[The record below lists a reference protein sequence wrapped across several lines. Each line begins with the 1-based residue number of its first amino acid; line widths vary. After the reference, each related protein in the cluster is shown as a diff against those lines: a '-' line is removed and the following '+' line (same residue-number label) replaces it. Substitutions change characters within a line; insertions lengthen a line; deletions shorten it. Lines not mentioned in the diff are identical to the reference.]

1 MKSMARAL
9 DRRFYG
15 VVEGIVEE
23 IVDPDKE
30 GRVKV
35 RFPWYDDA
43 TVTEWCRVRQLY
55 AGPGYGTFFVPEKG
69 DEVLIAFVHGD
80 MRLPI
85 ILGGLYNGKD
95 KPPSDR
101 QHDDKKNE
109 KMIRTKAGHS
119 LVFDDTKDKEKIVL
133 TSKRGHV
140 VELHDKDGDGKRFV
154 TVRTT
159 KGHEL
164 ALDDAD
170 GGEKVA
176 LSSQGGHSVTLDDAA
191 HQIIIRTAGGQS
203 VTMDAISGAIT
214 IVGAAITLAGEISV
228 GLEAPALS
236 IAGQAIS
243 LDAPSVSLGA
253 SANNRVVLGDALKT
267 LFNSHT
273 HPIPGGATGTPTP
286 SMTDNQLSNVA
297 KVE

>member
-35 RFPWYDDA
+35 SFPWYDDA

-55 AGPGYGTFFVPEKG
+55 AGAGYGTFFVPEKG

-95 KPPSDR
+95 KPPTDR

-109 KMIRTKAGHS
+109 KVIRTKAGHC

-154 TVRTT
+154 TVRST

-170 GGEKVA
+170 GGEKVT
-176 LSSQGGHSVTLDDAA
+176 LSSQGGHSITLDDAA
-191 HQIIIRTAGGQS
+191 RQIVIRTAGGRVS
-203 VTMDAISGAIT
+203 PWTPSPAPLPSSAPPSRS
-214 IVGAAITLAGEISV
+214 LARSR
-228 GLEAPALS
+228 
-236 IAGQAIS
+236 
-243 LDAPSVSLGA
+243 SVSKRRRSPSPARRSRSTRRRYRWARRRATA
-253 SANNRVVLGDALKT
+253 SSSAMRSRRCST
-267 LFNSHT
+267 
-273 HPIPGGATGTPTP
+273 ATRIRFP
-286 SMTDNQLSNVA
+286 A
-297 KVE
+297 ARRARRRRR